1 MLYNYYGM
9 KNSLAL
15 FAGLLRALLRGLLIL
30 IFIIPV
36 GSFACLLLPPIGSK
50 RFIWLRRFFHWF
62 ISGYILLVCRI
73 KVEVEGRVPPEKSII
88 LSNHIGFIEVLA
100 YSYLLKSRMVAKDS
114 LRTLPFIGFLM
125 HKMGALYIDRK
136 SLKSM
141 MDVCH
146 QMEDVLENGERVLFF
161 PEGTTSRGEG
171 VREPFTALLRPA
183 ILSKI
188 PVYLASVSAHV
199 PSSLWPIASKSVCWA
214 DGISLAGHLFRLLHL
229 PSVCLK
235 IHFGEEPLYFKNRKE
250 AAEKIQ
256 QGILDLC
263 EPMEQPDPQW
273 IEQYDIPLRSDD
285 PVNEIKKR
293 TMKLLERT

>member
-9 KNSLAL
+9 NDPLAL
-15 FAGLLRALLRGLLIL
+15 MAGFIRAILRGVIIL
-30 IFIIPV
+30 CFLIPV
-36 GSFACLLLPPIGSK
+36 GSLACLLLPPIGSR
-50 RFIWLRRFFHWF
+50 RFIEFRSFFHWL
-62 ISGYILLVCRI
+62 ISGFILLVCRI
-73 KVEVEGRVPPEKSII
+73 KLDVKGPVPPKKVLI

-100 YSYLLKSRMVAKDS
+100 FSFVLKSRIIAKDS

-183 ILSKI
+183 ILSKL
-188 PVYLASVSAHV
+188 PVYLASVSAVV
-199 PSSLWPIASKSVCWA
+199 PSTRWPIASKSVCWA

-229 PSVCLK
+229 PSVRLK
-235 IHFGEEPLYFKNRKE
+235 IHFGREPLIFENRKE
-250 AAEKIQ
+250 AGGRIQ
-256 QGILDLC
+256 KGILDLY
-263 EPMEQPDPQW
+263 EPMEQPDALW
-273 IEQYDIPLRSDD
+273 LDQYDIPLTPDD
-285 PVNEIKKR
+285 PVNEIKMR
-293 TMKLLERT
+293 PMKKA